1 MRLSNPNS
9 EENKTFLP
17 FIASLILQGLSND
30 SIACPNQEVREQS
43 INQYKSLIQGACNN
57 SMQTYSQTTIYC
69 NPDIKTH
76 PRGPYLNESKSLGGT
91 TISLLCGLLF
101 SS

>member
-30 SIACPNQEVREQS
+30 SIACPNQEVREQVNKS
-43 INQYKSLIQGACNN
+43 I
-57 SMQTYSQTTIYC
+57 
-69 NPDIKTH
+69 
-76 PRGPYLNESKSLGGT
+76 
-91 TISLLCGLLF
+91 
-101 SS
+101 